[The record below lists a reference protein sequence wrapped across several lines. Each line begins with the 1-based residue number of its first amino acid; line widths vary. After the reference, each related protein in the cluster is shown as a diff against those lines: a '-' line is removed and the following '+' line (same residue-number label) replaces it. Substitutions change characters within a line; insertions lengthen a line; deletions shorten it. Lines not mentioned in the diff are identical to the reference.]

1 MTSDLSILKMASAM
15 AEHASRRHGVIS
27 KNIANADTPGYKAK
41 DIAPFAE
48 IYNKA
53 ARTGAEISDVS
64 QNSKLIDTNSPA
76 DPNGNTVS
84 LEEQMLK
91 SSSTVGKHD
100 LAMLM
105 YRKTLDMMKMAIG
118 KNV

>member
-1 MTSDLSILKMASAM
+1 MTSELSILKMASAM
-15 AEHASRRHGVIS
+15 AEHASRRHAVIS

-41 DIAPFAE
+41 DIEPFAE
-48 IYNKA
+48 IYKTA
-53 ARTGAEISDVS
+53 ARTDAGISDVLKK
-64 QNSKLIDTNSPA
+64 SKLLEMNSPA

-105 YRKTLDMMKMAIG
+105 YRKTMDMMKMAIG
-118 KNV
+118 KNI